1 MAKPTAPTPHGV
13 NGALP
18 ALNDWPND
26 LGVTQY
32 S

>member
-1 MAKPTAPTPHGV
+1 MAKPTASTPHGV
-13 NGALP
+13 NGTLA

-26 LGVTQY
+26 IGVGQC